1 MTQDTL
7 NELHKTAERYKKHG
21 ITLSQLVSI
30 VETAPEGITERA
42 AIIGIRMSLAREYS
56 ETEYF
61 TLDDVSEVTGETTEE
76 VHNRI
81 NAMGIDTMQI
91 TSLIPGLFS

>member
-1 MTQDTL
+1 MTQNAL
-7 NELHKTAERYKKHG
+7 NELRKTAERYKKHG
-21 ITLSQLVSI
+21 ITLSQLVRI
-30 VETAPEGITERA
+30 AETAPADISERA
-42 AIIGIRMSLAREYS
+42 AIIGIRMSLAREYG

-61 TLDDVSEVTGETTEE
+61 TLDDVSEVTGETTAE
-76 VHNRI
+76 VQNRI